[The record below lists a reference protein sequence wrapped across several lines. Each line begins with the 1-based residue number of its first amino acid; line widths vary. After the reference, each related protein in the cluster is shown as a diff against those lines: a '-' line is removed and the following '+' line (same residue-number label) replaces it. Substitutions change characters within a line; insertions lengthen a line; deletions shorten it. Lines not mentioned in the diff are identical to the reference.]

1 MAWNP
6 SIRTAAADL
15 ADRLLSWV
23 KRLNGSLGRELQ
35 HVLDESATPSCC
47 AGDTVEGVKCLVSEP
62 LRPLPPHAERL
73 LEGDARASDRPFV
86 EEPADQSDAVRHAPL
101 R

>member
-1 MAWNP
+1 MASNP
-6 SIRTAAADL
+6 SIRAALAGL
-15 ADRLLSWV
+15 ADRLRTRMKS
-23 KRLNGSLGRELQ
+23 LNGSLGRELQ

-62 LRPLPPHAERL
+62 LRPLPPHAERP
-73 LEGDARASDRPFV
+73 LEGDARSSDRPFV
-86 EEPADQSDAVRHAPL
+86 EEPPDQGHAVRDAPL